1 MSYESFLVLLMVS
14 AAARDHVFADGMMD
28 RERRQEGAEEDNM
41 RVDGIRFE
49 CIACGSLI
57 P

>member
-1 MSYESFLVLLMVS
+1 MSHESFLVLLMAS
-14 AAARDHVFADGMMD
+14 AAARNCVFADGMMD

>member
-28 RERRQEGAEEDNM
+28 RER
-41 RVDGIRFE
+41 
-49 CIACGSLI
+49 
-57 P
+57 